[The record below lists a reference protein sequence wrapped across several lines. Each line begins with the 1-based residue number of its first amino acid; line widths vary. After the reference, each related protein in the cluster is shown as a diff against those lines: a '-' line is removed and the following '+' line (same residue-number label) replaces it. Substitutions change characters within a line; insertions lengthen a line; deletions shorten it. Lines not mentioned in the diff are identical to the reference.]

1 MAVAWSSCYL
11 RPDQFLD
18 HLTVIISYDMNTVL
32 IRGSKM
38 LTLCRHFMALAIV
51 STLAALGALL
61 NGRIV
66 KTKNVQVMV

>member
-1 MAVAWSSCYL
+1 M
-11 RPDQFLD
+11 R
-18 HLTVIISYDMNTVL
+18 YDMNTVL